1 MSTVHLPNMMRPLLL
16 AAILAFIA
24 GCTGSDAELKEWI
37 AAEKVRIEKNRTP
50 IAPLPVLKTFETF
63 EYKVKDKDDN
73 DRRDPFGPSVQERAE
88 AQATFGSGPQPDKHP
103 KEPLES
109 FPLDALKMVGSIGTG
124 TSMEGLIKDP
134 DSVIHRVH
142 INNYL
147 GENGGKI
154 TAIAEDH
161 IDLVELIP
169 NETGGWR
176 ERKATIAPGEK

>member
-1 MSTVHLPNMMRPLLL
+1 MSTVHLPNVVRTMLL
-16 AAILAFIA
+16 AATLAVIA
-24 GCTGSDAELKEWI
+24 GCTGGDSDLKDWVT
-37 AAEKVRIEKNRTP
+37 AEKAKKGAP
-50 IAPLPVLKTFETF
+50 IPPLPVLKTFETF

-73 DRRDPFGPSVQERAE
+73 DRRDPFGPSIQERAE
-88 AQATFGSGPQPDKHP
+88 AQANVGSGPQPDKHP

-109 FPLDALKMVGSIGTG
+109 YPLDALKMVGSIGTG
-124 TSMEGLIKDP
+124 ASMEGLIKDP

>member
-1 MSTVHLPNMMRPLLL
+1 MSTVHLPNVMRTLLL
-16 AAILAFIA
+16 AATLAFIA
-24 GCTGSDAELKEWI
+24 GCTGGDSDLKEWV
-37 AAEKVRIEKNRTP
+37 AAEKAKKGAP
-50 IAPLPVLKTFETF
+50 IPPLPVLKTFETF

-73 DRRDPFGPSVQERAE
+73 DRRDPFGPSVQEKLE
-88 AQATFGSGPQPDKHP
+88 AQATSGSGPQPDKHP
-103 KEPLES
+103 KEPLENY
-109 FPLDALKMVGSIGTG
+109 PLDALKMVGSIGTG
-124 TSMEGLIKDP
+124 PTMEGLIRDP

-142 INNYL
+142 VNNYL

>member
-1 MSTVHLPNMMRPLLL
+1 MSQVHLPNMLRTLLL
-16 AAILAFIA
+16 AATLAFIA
-24 GCTGSDAELKEWI
+24 GCTGGDADLKEWV
-37 AAEKVRIEKNRTP
+37 AKEKDKKGALIT
-50 IAPLPVLKTFETF
+50 PLPMLKTFETF
-63 EYKVKDKDDN
+63 DYKVKDKDDR
-73 DRRDPFGPSVQERAE
+73 DRRDPFGPSLQERMD
-88 AQATFGSGPQPDKHP
+88 AQSTTGSGPQPDKHP

-109 FPLDALKMVGSIGTG
+109 YPLDALKMVGSIGTG
-124 TSMEGLIKDP
+124 GSMEGLIKDP

-154 TAIAEDH
+154 TAIGEDH

-169 NETGGWR
+169 NESGGWR

>member
-1 MSTVHLPNMMRPLLL
+1 MSMVHLPKVIRILLL
-16 AAILAFIA
+16 AATLAFVA
-24 GCTGSDAELKEWI
+24 GCTGGDSDLKEWVT
-37 AAEKVRIEKNRTP
+37 AEKAKRGTP
-50 IAPLPVLKTFETF
+50 IPPLPVLKTFETF

-73 DRRDPFGPSVQERAE
+73 DRRDPFGPSIQDRAE
-88 AQATFGSGPQPDKHP
+88 AQATSGTGLQPDKHP

-109 FPLDALKMVGSIGTG
+109 YPLDALKMVGSIGTG
-124 TSMEGLIKDP
+124 ASMEGLIKDP

>member
-1 MSTVHLPNMMRPLLL
+1 MSTVHLPNVVRTLLL
-16 AAILAFIA
+16 AATLAFVA
-24 GCTGSDAELKEWI
+24 GCTDGVNEPKEWI
-37 AAEKVRIEKNRTP
+37 AAEKARIEKARTP

-88 AQATFGSGPQPDKHP
+88 AQSVAGSGPQPDKHP
-103 KEPLES
+103 KEPLEGY
-109 FPLDALKMVGSIGTG
+109 PLDALKMVGSIGTG
-124 TSMEGLIKDP
+124 ASMEGLIKDP

>member
-1 MSTVHLPNMMRPLLL
+1 MSTVHLPNLMRTLLL
-16 AAILAFIA
+16 AASVAFIA
-24 GCTGSDAELKEWI
+24 GCTGGDSDLKEWV
-37 AAEKVRIEKNRTP
+37 AVEKAKKGAP

-63 EYKVKDKDDN
+63 EYKVKDQDDK
-73 DRRDPFGPSVQERAE
+73 DRRDPFGPSLQERME
-88 AQATFGSGPQPDKHP
+88 AQAQAASGSGPQPDKHP
-103 KEPLES
+103 KEPLEN
-109 FPLDALKMVGSIGTG
+109 FPLDSLKMVGSIGTG
-124 TSMEGLIKDP
+124 ASMEGLIKDP

-142 INNYL
+142 THNYL

>member
-1 MSTVHLPNMMRPLLL
+1 MSTVHLPNVVRILLL
-16 AAILAFIA
+16 AAILAVIA
-24 GCTGSDAELKEWI
+24 GCTGGDSDLKEWVT
-37 AAEKVRIEKNRTP
+37 AEKAKKGAP
-50 IAPLPVLKTFETF
+50 IPPLPVLKTFETF

-88 AQATFGSGPQPDKHP
+88 AQATAGSGPQPDKHP

-124 TSMEGLIKDP
+124 ASMEGLIKDP

-142 INNYL
+142 KNNYL